1 VPQFKI
7 TDIWDVLEKIKLT
20 LDTDENKVLIN
31 ERIKLFQSASSL
43 KGVIVG
49 DYRLMGGFPCI
60 NLEPSG
66 VDIKVAGTN
75 YTFENT
81 HSIQCGVYVKSL
93 KRGVEVKYLT
103 RVVQIIIEILMHK
116 DYSCIEMPNGPV
128 YNLNVFG
135 NTQLGWVQG
144 GAVRAALIP
153 ITAVAWRSGRGYNN
167 E

>member
-1 VPQFKI
+1 MPQFKI

-20 LDTDENKVLIN
+20 LETDENKKLIN
-31 ERIKLFQSASSL
+31 DSIKVFQSNVKL

-49 DYRLMGGFPCI
+49 DYRLIGGFPCI

-66 VDIKVAGTN
+66 VNIKVAGTN

-81 HSIQCGVYVKSL
+81 IPIQCGVYVKSL
-93 KRGVEVKYLT
+93 KRRVEVKYLT
-103 RVVQIIIEILMHK
+103 RVVQTVIEILMHK

-144 GAVRAALIP
+144 GSVRAALIP
-153 ITAVAWRSGRGYNN
+153 VTAVAWRSGRGYQN
-167 E
+167 

>member
-1 VPQFKI
+1 MPQFKI

-20 LDTDENKVLIN
+20 LETDENKKLIN
-31 ERIKLFQSASSL
+31 DSIKVFQSNVKL

-49 DYRLMGGFPCI
+49 DYRLIGGFPCI

-81 HSIQCGVYVKSL
+81 IPIQCGVYVKSL
-93 KRGVEVKYLT
+93 KRRVEVKYLT
-103 RVVQIIIEILMHK
+103 RVVQTVIEILMHK

-144 GAVRAALIP
+144 GSVRAALIP
-153 ITAVAWRSGRGYNN
+153 VTAVAWRSGRGYQN
-167 E
+167 